1 MFKVSRRFLLSEPIV
16 DPVSFERRG
25 SIFLIKMNRPECLNA
40 VNKYTADQLYAA
52 FRKLDT
58 DKSITAGVITST
70 SNNFC
75 SGYDL
80 KELANMEHEQI
91 LARFDS
97 MKKDESPM
105 GPCRMKIKKPL
116 VAAIEGACV
125 AGGLELALMADIRI
139 GAESSYYGLLNRR
152 YGVPLIDGGTVRLPA
167 VVGHGR
173 AVHLAMTGERI
184 ECEEAERIGLITKIV
199 PNGSAIEAAV
209 ALAKEISKFPDGPL
223 ANDKNSLYRASMPDF
238 DKLMD
243 DEFKDGRKQL
253 KSAIKNAKR
262 FYQGHGRHGDK

>member
-1 MFKVSRRFLLSEPIV
+1 
-16 DPVSFERRG
+16 
-25 SIFLIKMNRPECLNA
+25 MNRPECLNA
-40 VNKYTADQLYAA
+40 VNKYAADQLYAA

-70 SNNFC
+70 SGNFC

-91 LARFDS
+91 LARFDN

-139 GAESSYYGLLNRR
+139 GSESSYYG
-152 YGVPLIDGGTVRLPA
+152 
-167 VVGHGR
+167 
-173 AVHLAMTGERI
+173 
-184 ECEEAERIGLITKIV
+184 
-199 PNGSAIEAAV
+199 
-209 ALAKEISKFPDGPL
+209 
-223 ANDKNSLYRASMPDF
+223 
-238 DKLMD
+238 
-243 DEFKDGRKQL
+243 
-253 KSAIKNAKR
+253 
-262 FYQGHGRHGDK
+262 